1 MGVVPVKTVN
11 ARRKKGDGF
20 WSGLWGRFRSSFWAG
35 LWIKFQD
42 GCRSIFRGNFWQKFS
57 KFSAFKLP
65 KKSTKANL
73 SRSSAKVVA
82 LPVIGSG
89 RLSRLSR
96 LGIGIGSSGQ
106 RQRWPLLI
114 GILAI
119 LALLPAFL
127 FYNWLAP
134 EAEAGWFDTSYS
146 FRQRVPVGNSS
157 GENKTN
163 FQVKIT
169 LDTASLIA
177 SGKLQSEC
185 QDARFTNINGQVLPH
200 WIEPNT
206 CNTSETLVWTKV
218 PSIPTDGTDL
228 YFYYGNPS
236 ANSTAD
242 TQKVFI
248 RDMESAA
255 AAWPMQEE
263 ASTTLSYAAAKH
275 PSDSEG
281 RDIVINGGFDTDSI
295 WVKGTGW
302 TISDG
307 VAHANIAD
315 GNSLR
320 QDSVPIIQGKTYQ
333 FVYTISN
340 YSSGSIQVR
349 SGSNLVNGT
358 LRSAN
363 GTYTENIVGG
373 DSSRIAFW
381 SVGGFVGDIDNV
393 LVKQINIPSSGDF
406 DGSELV
412 TDGDMEAA
420 DTNAWIAQNNAT
432 ISKETT
438 NPHGGS
444 QVLRIAYNG
453 TSNPIAAQTGVV
465 ETGKRYRVHGFARS
479 DGVSVPRL
487 YVGTTASIW
496 VGDTSTT
503 WQEFDIETISTGSE
517 FKIYASLSVSGY
529 VEFDDVSVTEI
540 SPLSGSTPT
549 DDSTNRP
556 TLGADSSS
564 GHLSNAYTFDGSND
578 YVDIYSSDLNSV
590 FNPDEGTLVA
600 WAKVSDSSVW
610 SDGAA
615 DWIVN
620 MRVDS
625 NNIVQFFEN
634 NGNLY
639 TYYYAGGTQK
649 SISHAT
655 TTTEWFQVV
664 LTWNASS
671 DEAKFYFNG
680 SQQGST
686 QTGLGTWIGNLS
698 STQSVIGALN
708 NSGNSSWSGDINDV
722 RLYNRALS
730 TEEIADLYSTS
741 TDIQAYY
748 TDNYEGQ
755 ELIRKYDDDN
765 ITVGS
770 LGSEEVG
777 PGPVAYWKFDE
788 GADNTCPGGED
799 VCDSTSNGNDG
810 TFTGS
815 PEWQSEDMCINGKC
829 LYFDGTGN
837 NYASLTANS
846 ALNVGTGD
854 FTISAWVKTHDSTA
868 NQSIIEK
875 GSTSSPCDSS
885 GSKGYTLRLLGG
897 APGIRLNTGSAQGCY
912 TLTADSA
919 LSANTWYYVSA
930 VVDRSGNAEIYVN
943 GSSVKSS
950 DVSSYTNSLDG
961 NSITRIGILGTTFP
975 MNGSIDEVKIYPYA
989 RTEAQIKADYNQ
1001 FAAVLGL
1008 ADQGNLSDGLVG
1020 YWSMDESSGT
1030 TVADKSGNGNNG
1042 TLTNAQE
1049 NGTSDGSG
1057 NSTTTLVDTD
1067 GTLSST
1073 DDAYN
1078 GMVLSITDDATCPL
1092 SADAERIIS
1101 DYDGTTKTFTVSA
1114 AFSAA
1119 PDTCNYTVLHQ
1130 VGGKF
1135 GNGVRFDSSQG
1146 NGQHDYVNLGTSST
1160 YDFAKDFSVSAWIK
1174 TSSTDNHDKILFKG
1188 NPYADASTGGYY
1200 LHSHGGYAAFG
1211 VDLSS
1216 STGNNYSALD
1226 NSTPIND
1233 NQWHH
1238 LVGVWNN
1245 DILNLYVDGRLV
1257 TTKNL
1262 PAGSVIT
1269 GITNSLFT
1277 ISGSSYGF
1285 FGSIDEVRT
1294 YNRPLS
1300 ASEVQQLYQW
1310 APGPVGYW
1318 DFNEGSGDTAFDKS
1332 GNGYNGTLNDSPTW
1346 TQGKYGGGIEFDGTN
1361 NRSVDITG
1369 ASASSLELNHESI
1382 TLSAWV
1388 KPRVNGVS
1396 SGIVRKG
1403 QGTMRSGYGYMIT
1416 SGNQV
1421 MMIYSD
1427 TYDSGDHRAS
1437 FGSTNADEW
1446 IYITQVIDKENN
1458 IAKGYINGI
1467 YQTSMSIAGIASV
1480 NSGHSFVIG
1489 EDNAYDANAVID
1501 EVKIYNY
1508 ARTAEQIRQDM
1519 VGSGQVSSVGG
1530 GPLPKPIAH
1539 WSFDEQGG
1547 QATHDSIADNDGT
1560 LGADA
1565 SVGSDDPTWKTGS
1578 ECKLGGCLGF
1588 DGDDDVVSISS
1599 NIFSIGTNDATVSLW
1614 AKISEAGTNNRLFG
1628 TPSGYGYDVWIKS
1641 DGRLTALGGDKASSR
1656 VFADSNTP
1664 YDDDSW
1670 HHIVAVYDRDYAISL
1685 YVDGILQD
1693 DVETGFTNYSNIDYN
1708 FTTATIG
1715 NLLSSGWGPVGLIDE
1730 VKIYNS
1736 ALTAE
1741 QVRLDMN
1748 SGSPLVFGGSG
1759 EVSEAADLADGAGNP
1774 PVVEWRLDEKTGS
1787 VAYDTSGNGNDGEI
1801 TGANWTSGCRQGACL
1816 SFDGDDDNVN
1826 INSLNSSITGK
1837 TLTMNAWLNLNN
1849 LSGIQRVITNGSG
1862 SSTSFGFGSSNMY
1875 VHTYTDAGN
1884 DVNTPYLSLPSNC
1897 QVGWHFFSVS
1907 WDTSLSSN
1915 QVKVYCDGR
1924 NIGSGNLVNAINGNF
1939 SISSIML
1946 GYANDSQSLDGLIDH
1961 VKIYDYA
1968 RTPAQ
1973 IAYDYNRGKPIA
1985 HYKFDECEGNT
1996 VHDSS
2001 DNENHGTLTVTTS
2014 GGNTAGIG
2022 TCSVNNSAW
2031 GSGSEG
2037 KFGSS
2042 LNFDGDGDYV
2052 QLTSNIASYLRV
2064 SENYSVSAWF
2074 NTNSVS
2080 GNNTILNFYNS
2091 ADSSRH
2097 GILLGGSNLIAGYYK
2112 NSYVGTVTPGIQTGT
2127 WYHVMVVNNAG
2138 SITTYLNGVPDLD
2151 GTPSSLG
2158 TDNRVGY
2165 SSPNGDYFEG
2175 QIDDVR
2181 VYNYA
2186 LSPAQVRKLY
2196 NGGAAIRFGE

>member
-1 MGVVPVKTVN
+1 MK
-11 ARRKKGDGF
+11 
-20 WSGLWGRFRSSFWAG
+20 
-35 LWIKFQD
+35 IK
-42 GCRSIFRGNFWQKFS
+42 ILIKN
-57 KFSAFKLP
+57 FKL
-65 KKSTKANL
+65 KIKN
-73 SRSSAKVVA
+73 SRSRV
-82 LPVIGSG
+82 
-89 RLSRLSR
+89 RLRTWIA
-96 LGIGIGSSGQ
+96 LGIILVLSPIILYAAFRPGST
-106 RQRWPLLI
+106 
-114 GILAI
+114 
-119 LALLPAFL
+119 
-127 FYNWLAP
+127 
-134 EAEAGWFDTSYS
+134 EADWFDTAWG
-146 FRQRVPVGNSS
+146 FRKKVPITNSS
-157 GENKTN
+157 GSEQTD
-163 FQVKIT
+163 FQVQIT
-169 LDTASLIA
+169 LDTSSLIA
-177 SGKLQSEC
+177 AGKMQADC
-185 QDARFTNINGQVLPH
+185 DDVRVTDINGKVLPY

-206 CNTSETLVWTKV
+206 CNTSETLVWAKV
-218 PSIPTDGTDL
+218 PSIPTDGADL
-228 YFYYGNPS
+228 YIYYGNAS
-236 ANSTAD
+236 ASSASSTEN
-242 TQKVFI
+242 VFI
-248 RDMESAA
+248 RDMESAV

-263 ASTTLSYAAAKH
+263 ASTTLSYAEAKH
-275 PSDSEG
+275 PSDAEG

-722 RLYNRALS
+722 RLYNHALS
-730 TEEIADLYSTS
+730 PDEIASLYSAS

-748 TDNYEGQ
+748 TENYEGR

-770 LGSEEVG
+770 LGAEEVG

-799 VCDSTSNGNDG
+799 VCDATENSVDGNIS
-810 TFTGS
+810 GS
-815 PEWQSEDMCINGKC
+815 VTWQTEDKCINGKC
-829 LYFDGTGN
+829 LYFDGSNDYVSLGSSKLRRDDLTVCGWFRPVSLSDRQDLIGSGNRGSFPTNNWILSINGNTGSSGKISVFGD
-837 NYASLTANS
+837 ATELSTDSVVLSANS
-846 ALNVGTGD
+846 WQHICFTNDGSVTTIYLNGNSVKSD
-854 FTISAWVKTHDSTA
+854 NHTI
-868 NQSIIEK
+868 NNN
-875 GSTSSPCDSS
+875 DSS
-885 GSKGYTLRLLGG
+885 GEYIVPNVTPTYKG
-897 APGIRLNTGSAQGCY
+897 
-912 TLTADSA
+912 
-919 LSANTWYYVSA
+919 
-930 VVDRSGNAEIYVN
+930 
-943 GSSVKSS
+943 
-950 DVSSYTNSLDG
+950 
-961 NSITRIGILGTTFP
+961 F
-975 MNGSIDEVKIYPYA
+975 IDEVKIYPYA
-989 RTEAQIKADYNQ
+989 RTADQIKTDYNQ
-1001 FAAVLGL
+1001 YAAKLGV

-1092 SADAERIIS
+1092 TANAERVIS
-1101 DYDGTTKTFTVSA
+1101 DYDQASKTFTVSS

-1135 GNGVRFDSSQG
+1135 GNGVEFDG
-1146 NGQHDYVNLGTSST
+1146 ETDYIDMG
-1160 YDFAKDFSVSAWIK
+1160 
-1174 TSSTDNHDKILFKG
+1174 
-1188 NPYADASTGGYY
+1188 
-1200 LHSHGGYAAFG
+1200 
-1211 VDLSS
+1211 
-1216 STGNNYSALD
+1216 
-1226 NSTPIND
+1226 
-1233 NQWHH
+1233 
-1238 LVGVWNN
+1238 
-1245 DILNLYVDGRLV
+1245 
-1257 TTKNL
+1257 
-1262 PAGSVIT
+1262 
-1269 GITNSLFT
+1269 
-1277 ISGSSYGF
+1277 SGSSYDFQNTQSFTINAWARLSRSPSTQQIIHNGRGTQRTGYEIGIINGNWRF
-1285 FGSIDEVRT
+1285 MASDTYDLSSDHVLDYATAPSINTWYMVTWSIDRNTQTATAYIDGDKIGSLDISSVTGVLGYSNLDIGRDTNGLSSRYWSGNIDEVRI
-1294 YNRPLS
+1294 YNRALS
-1300 ASEVQQLYQW
+1300 AAEVKQLYQW

-1318 DFNEGSGDTAFDKS
+1318 NFDEGSGSTAFDRS
-1332 GNGYNGTLNDSPTW
+1332 GNGLNASFSNMESEDW
-1346 TQGKYGGGIEFDGTN
+1346 TQGMYGGALSFDGSDEKLTFSNIGNYTKFATTVEAWIKPRALDANQTIASLGGGTSSWAPMFWLANNNKFIVQTSSARYKYGG
-1361 NRSVDITG
+1361 
-1369 ASASSLELNHESI
+1369 SAI
-1382 TLSAWV
+1382 
-1388 KPRVNGVS
+1388 
-1396 SGIVRKG
+1396 
-1403 QGTMRSGYGYMIT
+1403 
-1416 SGNQV
+1416 
-1421 MMIYSD
+1421 
-1427 TYDSGDHRAS
+1427 DSGDLNQWMHVA
-1437 FGSTNADEW
+1437 F
-1446 IYITQVIDKENN
+1446 VIDDHEDVSSWK
-1458 IAKGYINGI
+1458 IFINGVDDG
-1467 YQTSMSIAGIASV
+1467 SGGIADSEAT
-1480 NSGHSFVIG
+1480 NYFGNTNYIG
-1489 EDNAYDANAVID
+1489 GRSTTSYFNGLID
-1501 EVKIYNY
+1501 DVKIYNY

-1519 VGSGQVSSVGG
+1519 AGTTSPGVSSGAQ
-1530 GPLPKPIAH
+1530 LPQPVAH
-1539 WSFDEQGG
+1539 WRFDEQSG
-1547 QATHDSIADNDGT
+1547 QTAHDSIADNDGM

-1565 SVGSDDPTWKTGS
+1565 NASSDDPTWKTES
-1578 ECKLGGCLGF
+1578 DCKVNGCLSF
-1588 DGDDDVVSISS
+1588 DGSNDFVTLTDNGLDVGSNDFTITTWINGTNSPSQPFFVDKRRTYGLATAGYTLLTNSSGYVQLRLADGTNGPYVFNGTS
-1599 NIFSIGTNDATVSLW
+1599 NIL
-1614 AKISEAGTNNRLFG
+1614 
-1628 TPSGYGYDVWIKS
+1628 
-1641 DGRLTALGGDKASSR
+1641 
-1656 VFADSNTP
+1656 DSN
-1664 YDDDSW
+1664 W
-1670 HHIVAVYDRDYAISL
+1670 HHVAAVINRIQGTVTL
-1685 YVDGILQD
+1685 YVDGKSQGGNQTINSLLGNLD
-1693 DVETGFTNYSNIDYN
+1693 NALSARLGTKDL
-1708 FTTATIG
+1708 TATNAFNG
-1715 NLLSSGWGPVGLIDE
+1715 KMDE
-1730 VKIYNS
+1730 LRIYNS
-1736 ALTAE
+1736 ALSAE
-1741 QVRLDMN
+1741 QVLLDMSAGKAMTFGSV
-1748 SGSPLVFGGSG
+1748 SGA
-1759 EVSEAADLADGAGNP
+1759 SEASDLANGAGDP
-1774 PVVEWRLDEKTGS
+1774 PVAEWRFDEKTGTT
-1787 VAYDTSGNGNDGEI
+1787 ANDTSGNGNDGSI
-1801 TGANWTSGCRQGACL
+1801 TGATWTSGCKQGACL
-1816 SFDGDDDNVN
+1816 SFDSTNDYLNMGDPASLRLTSAGTIEAWIYPKSYPSSGWKGVINKGNWGAGRNYYSIYYSQAASTIRFDIGDATATYSISVN
-1826 INSLNSSITGK
+1826 WTETPLDTWSHV
-1837 TLTMNAWLNLNN
+1837 TLIW
-1849 LSGIQRVITNGSG
+1849 NGSQVSAYING
-1862 SSTSFGFGSSNMY
+1862 AFKDSAVQS
-1875 VHTYTDAGN
+1875 GN
-1884 DVNTPYLSLPSNC
+1884 P
-1897 QVGWHFFSVS
+1897 
-1907 WDTSLSSN
+1907 DTSTYNLY
-1915 QVKVYCDGR
+1915 V
-1924 NIGSGNLVNAINGNF
+1924 GSVDNGTSYVF
-1939 SISSIML
+1939 
-1946 GYANDSQSLDGLIDH
+1946 DGLIDH

-1973 IAYDYNRGKPIA
+1973 IAYDYNRGAPIA
-1985 HYKFDECEGNT
+1985 HWKFDECEGST
-1996 VHDSS
+1996 IHDSAGT
-2001 DNENHGTLTVTTS
+2001 NNGTLTVTTT
-2014 GGNTAGIG
+2014 GGNSAGVG
-2022 TCSVNNSAW
+2022 TCNTANSAW
-2031 GSGSEG
+2031 GSGASG
-2037 KFGSS
+2037 KFGAS
-2042 LNFDGDGDYV
+2042 LNFDGDGDCVDLGDTFNFDLLKPFSMSAWIKRQAGGITIMGKYGGQTRLTLDASGTLQFTRSGVTIESSYDLGTNQWYLVTATYDGINLRMYV
-2052 QLTSNIASYLRV
+2052 DGK
-2064 SENYSVSAWF
+2064 SVSDPVA
-2074 NTNSVS
+2074 S
-2080 GNNTILNFYNS
+2080 GSISSSSTPFLIGAQYNS
-2091 ADSSRH
+2091 
-2097 GILLGGSNLIAGYYK
+2097 
-2112 NSYVGTVTPGIQTGT
+2112 
-2127 WYHVMVVNNAG
+2127 G
-2138 SITTYLNGVPDLD
+2138 SI
-2151 GTPSSLG
+2151 SH
-2158 TDNRVGY
+2158 
-2165 SSPNGDYFEG
+2165 YFNG

-2181 VYNYA
+2181 IYNYA
-2186 LSPAQVRKLY
+2186 LSAAQVRKLY
-2196 NGGAAIRFGE
+2196 NGGFSTYFGP

>member
-20 WSGLWGRFRSSFWAG
+20 WSGLWDRFRSSFWAG

-42 GCRSIFRGNFWQKFS
+42 GCQSIFRGNFWQKFS

-96 LGIGIGSSGQ
+96 LGIGVGIGSSGQ

-114 GILAI
+114 GILVI

-157 GENKTN
+157 GENKTD

-177 SGKLQSEC
+177 SGKLQSDC
-185 QDARFTNINGQVLPH
+185 QDIRVTDINGKVLPY

-206 CNTSETLVWTKV
+206 CDTTETLVWTKA
-218 PSIPTDGTDL
+218 PKISTSGTDL
-228 YFYYGNPS
+228 YVYYGNPS
-236 ANSTAD
+236 ASSTAD

-248 RDMESAA
+248 RDMESAVV
-255 AAWPMQEE
+255 AWPMQEE
-263 ASTTLSYAAAKH
+263 ASTTLSYAEAKH

-281 RDIVINGGFDTDSI
+281 RDIVINGGFDTDSS
-295 WVKGTGW
+295 WNKGDGW
-302 TISDG
+302 SISDG
-307 VAHANIAD
+307 VASSD
-315 GNSLR
+315 GS
-320 QDSVPIIQGKTYQ
+320 QSTDSDIYQ
-333 FVYTISN
+333 TVLNPGDNYELTFTISN
-340 YSSGSIQVR
+340 YSSGSIRPVIGGR
-349 SGSNLVNGT
+349 GGAFYSSNGT
-358 LRSAN
+358 H
-363 GTYTENIVGG
+363 TENFTDLPSTVLRLRA
-373 DSSRIAFW
+373 DAD
-381 SVGGFVGDIDNV
+381 FVGSIDNV
-393 LVKQINIPSSGDF
+393 SVKQIDIPSSADF
-406 DGSELV
+406 DGSELL
-412 TDGDMEAA
+412 TDGDMEAE
-420 DTNAWIAQNNAT
+420 DTSAWTPRVSASL
-432 ISKETT
+432 SKETT
-438 NPHGGS
+438 SPHGGTNL
-444 QVLRIAYNG
+444 LRVAHGGADGNVG
-453 TSNPIAAQTGVV
+453 VGQTIL
-465 ETGKRYRVHGFARS
+465 TAGKRYRATGYVKS
-479 DGVSVPRL
+479 DGVSTPR
-487 YVGTTASIW
+487 VWETSIKWTGTT
-496 VGDTSTT
+496 STD
-503 WQEFDIETISTGSE
+503 WQYFD
-517 FKIYASLSVSGY
+517 
-529 VEFDDVSVTEI
+529 VEFVAQSTVFVVYDGMVAGEYLEVDDVSVTEI
-540 SPLSGSTPT
+540 SPLSGSIPT
-549 DDSTNRP
+549 AASGNRP
-556 TLGADSSS
+556 TLGADSTS

-639 TYYYAGGTQK
+639 TSYYAGGTQK

-730 TEEIADLYSTS
+730 ADEIADLYSAS

-748 TDNYEGQ
+748 TDNYEGR
-755 ELIRKYDDDN
+755 ELIRKYDDNN

-788 GADNTCPGGED
+788 GQGQTAN
-799 VCDSTSNGNDG
+799 DSTSNNNDG
-810 TFTGS
+810 TLGATSGSESSDPTWTSEDSCISGKCLEFDGVDDYATTYDFSRSTEDYSISTWIKTNGFINEQAILGKTPYEYSLGINTSGSLVYYHWNATGAAIVYLTNPTSLSPNQWYFIQITKDSTSAKMYINGNLVATDTSTSGELVNRTNTLDIGRSYVNFTGS
-815 PEWQSEDMCINGKC
+815 ATR
-829 LYFDGTGN
+829 YFDG
-837 NYASLTANS
+837 
-846 ALNVGTGD
+846 
-854 FTISAWVKTHDSTA
+854 F
-868 NQSIIEK
+868 
-875 GSTSSPCDSS
+875 
-885 GSKGYTLRLLGG
+885 
-897 APGIRLNTGSAQGCY
+897 
-912 TLTADSA
+912 
-919 LSANTWYYVSA
+919 
-930 VVDRSGNAEIYVN
+930 
-943 GSSVKSS
+943 
-950 DVSSYTNSLDG
+950 
-961 NSITRIGILGTTFP
+961 
-975 MNGSIDEVKIYPYA
+975 IDEVKIYPYA
-989 RTEAQIKADYNQ
+989 RSAEQIKVDYNQ
-1001 FAAVLGL
+1001 YAAKLGV

-1030 TVADKSGNGNNG
+1030 TVADKSGNGNHG

-1057 NSTTTLVDTD
+1057 NTTTTLIDTD

-1073 DDAYN
+1073 NDAYN

-1092 SADAERIIS
+1092 SANAERIIS

-1135 GNGVRFDSSQG
+1135 GNGIEFDG
-1146 NGQHDYVNLGTSST
+1146 EDEFVDIPATIGGAMDPDIVT
-1160 YDFAKDFSVSAWIK
+1160 VSAWVKIDNSGSDAQRIFHR
-1174 TSSTDNHDKILFKG
+1174 SSGTYGL
-1188 NPYADASTGGYY
+1188 YVSSQYY
-1200 LHSHGGYAAFG
+1200 LFY
-1211 VDLSS
+1211 VDTRDSGASGDWKSVSS
-1216 STGNNYSALD
+1216 ASIGTL
-1226 NSTPIND
+1226 T
-1233 NQWHH
+1233 Q
-1238 LVGVWNN
+1238 GVWTHVVGM
-1245 DILNLYVDGRLV
+1245 YDGSEIKIFINGV
-1257 TTKNL
+1257 EV
-1262 PAGSVIT
+1262 GS
-1269 GITNSLFT
+1269 NSL
-1277 ISGSSYGF
+1277 SGEIDDGSTSANIGKGGSAEF
-1285 FGSIDEVRT
+1285 FDGNIDEVRV
-1294 YNRPLS
+1294 YNRALS
-1300 ASEVQQLYQW
+1300 PAEVQQLYQW

-1332 GNGYNGTLNDSPTW
+1332 GNGYHGTLNDSPSW

-1369 ASASSLELNHESI
+1369 ASANSLELNHESI

-1519 VGSGQVSSVGG
+1519 VGSGQASSVGG
-1530 GPLPKPIAH
+1530 GPLPKPVAH

-1547 QATHDSIADNDGT
+1547 QTAHDSIADNDGT
-1560 LGADA
+1560 LGVDVN
-1565 SVGSDDPTWKTGS
+1565 VGSDDPTWKTGS

-1588 DGDDDVVSISS
+1588 DGDDDVVNVSS

-1628 TPSGYGYDVWIKS
+1628 TPGGYGYDVWIKS
-1641 DGRLTALGGDKASSR
+1641 NGYLSALGGDKASSR
-1656 VFADSNTP
+1656 VFADSNTA

-1670 HHIVAVYDRDYAISL
+1670 HHVVAVFDRDYAISL
-1685 YVDGILQD
+1685 YVDGVLQD
-1693 DVETGFTNYSNIDYN
+1693 DVETGFNSYSNIDYN

-1715 NLLSSGWGPVGLIDE
+1715 NLLSPGWGPVGLIDE

-1736 ALTAE
+1736 VLTAE
-1741 QVRLDMN
+1741 QIRLDMN

-1759 EVSEAADLADGAGNP
+1759 AVSEAADLADGAGDP
-1774 PVVEWRLDEKTGS
+1774 PVAEWRFDEGVSSTLG
-1787 VAYDTSGNGNDGEI
+1787 DTSGNNNNATLLDGTWE
-1801 TGANWTSGCRQGACL
+1801 SGCKQGKCL
-1816 SFDGDDDNVN
+1816 YFNGQLGNRAASDQNIVFSGDF
-1826 INSLNSSITGK
+1826 TAEMWFK
-1837 TLTMNAWLNLNN
+1837 T
-1849 LSGIQRVITNGSG
+1849 
-1862 SSTSFGFGSSNMY
+1862 
-1875 VHTYTDAGN
+1875 
-1884 DVNTPYLSLPSNC
+1884 
-1897 QVGWHFFSVS
+1897 
-1907 WDTSLSSN
+1907 DTSQTKVLMGNRGGGVVNSGFTIYVNSN
-1915 QVKVYCDGR
+1915 NTITATYGNGTIRATNLYPSIAYADDKWHHLAMRVQRTSVQLNELYLDGKLIA
-1924 NIGSGNLVNAINGNF
+1924 NNTGTVSGNVGTEGLVGIGDYAGGGF
-1939 SISSIML
+1939 PFQ
-1946 GYANDSQSLDGLIDH
+1946 GYIDH
-1961 VKIYDYA
+1961 IRLYDYA
-1968 RTPAQ
+1968 RQPSQ
-1973 IAYDYNRGKPIA
+1973 IIYNYNRGEPIA

-2052 QLTSNIASYLRV
+2052 ANASTVWPAL
-2064 SENYSVSAWF
+2064 NTISVSAWF
-2074 NTNSVS
+2074 KKSSGNSGTIFSKDMAGFSPTAFDLAVDDRIRLTTYTGGCTYPDNRTDVS
-2080 GNNTILNFYNS
+2080 GVKTGLNDNSWHHVVALYN
-2091 ADSSRH
+2091 
-2097 GILLGGSNLIAGYYK
+2097 
-2112 NSYVGTVTPGIQTGT
+2112 
-2127 WYHVMVVNNAG
+2127 
-2138 SITTYLNGVPDLD
+2138 
-2151 GTPSSLG
+2151 G
-2158 TDNRVGY
+2158 TDLLIFVDGKLDKTQAATTTGEVCNAY
-2165 SSPNGDYFEG
+2165 NGWSIGARRISGLGSFFLGLIDEV
-2175 QIDDVR
+2175 QIF
-2181 VYNYA
+2181 NYA